1 MKIAEITL
9 PEFRERAPWFGGDL
23 QTIRNAVL
31 RDHADLEPW
40 PGTRLTFT
48 ASNGDRLE
56 GVMHRARDGSEPL
69 VVLVHGLTGCEDS
82 AYVRASARHLLQAGF
97 DVFRFNLRGAGPS
110 RKNCH
115 EMYHAGRS
123 EDLRLALETLH
134 GDGQAPRGI
143 YAMGYSLGGNLLLK
157 YLGETGAASRVARAI
172 SVSAPLDLAAASA
185 RLEASRNRAYHGWL
199 LDRMKSD
206 WSAGPLNIDDQQ
218 RVALKSAKTIRE
230 FDNGVVAPLNG
241 FTDAADYYA
250 QNMSH
255 QFLRHVRVPTLLLH
269 GDSDPWIPAGI
280 YRDPGALPA
289 NLRVEIARG
298 GGHVGFHGRRGR
310 WHDLCA
316 AAFFQA
322 GTGM

>member
-1 MKIAEITL
+1 MTLSDISL

-31 RDHADLEPW
+31 RDHADLDPW

-48 ASNGDRLE
+48 AQNGDRLE
-56 GVMHRARDGSEPL
+56 GVMHRAPDTSKPL

-110 RKNCH
+110 RAHCR

-134 GDGQAPRGI
+134 ADGQAPRGT

-157 YLGETGAASRVARAI
+157 YLGQSGAEARVARAI
-172 SVSAPLDLAAASA
+172 SVSAPLDLAAAST
-185 RLEASRNRAYHGWL
+185 RLEASRNRGYHGWL

-206 WSAGPLNIDDQQ
+206 WQGGPLDIDDRQLE
-218 RVALKSAKTIRE
+218 ALESAKTIRE

-241 FTDAADYYA
+241 FADAADYYA
-250 QNMSH
+250 QNMSG
-255 QFLRHVRVPTLLLH
+255 QFLKDIEVPALLLH
-269 GDSDPWIPAGI
+269 GDTDPWIPAGV
-280 YRDPGALPA
+280 YRDVNELPG
-289 NLRVEIARG
+289 NLRIEVARG
-298 GGHVGFHGRRGR
+298 GGHVGFHGHGGR
-310 WHDLCA
+310 WHDQCA
-316 AAFFQA
+316 VAFFQA
-322 GTGM
+322 EI

>member
-1 MKIAEITL
+1 MKIAL

-40 PGTRLTFT
+40 SGTRLTFM

-56 GVMHRARDGSEPL
+56 GVMHRARDGSKPL
-69 VVLVHGLTGCEDS
+69 VVLLHGLTGCEDS
-82 AYVRASARHLLQAGF
+82 AYVRASARHLLEAGF

-110 RKNCH
+110 RENCR

-134 GDGQAPRGI
+134 ADGQAPRGI

-157 YLGETGAASRVARAI
+157 YLGETGTGARVARAI
-172 SVSAPLDLAAASA
+172 SVSAPLDLAAAST
-185 RLEASRNRAYHGWL
+185 RLEASRNRGYHGWL

-206 WSAGPLNIDDQQ
+206 WTGGPLEIDDKQ
-218 RVALKSAKTIRE
+218 RSALKSAETIRE

-241 FTDAADYYA
+241 FADAADYYA
-250 QNMSH
+250 QNMSR
-255 QFLRHVRVPTLLLH
+255 QFLKDIRVSTLLLH
-269 GDSDPWIPAGI
+269 GDSDPWIPTGM
-280 YRDPGALPA
+280 YRDVGELPA
-289 NLRVEIARG
+289 NLRIEIARG
-298 GGHVGFHGRRGR
+298 GGHVGFHGRSGR

-316 AAFFQA
+316 VAFFKTA
-322 GTGM
+322 I